1 MNINLDGKDYEIDET
16 DKKNATLMG
25 ILGVVRIGDSALPL
39 IQHIQHCVQ
48 AIHSGKLKELRDALP
63 EEVKVK
69 ETKPKK

>member
-25 ILGVVRIGDSALPL
+25 ILGVVRIGDNALPL

-48 AIHSGKLKELRDALP
+48 AVHSGKLKELRDALP

>member
-1 MNINLDGKDYEIDET
+1 
-16 DKKNATLMG
+16 MG
-25 ILGVVRIGDSALPL
+25 ILGVVRIGDNALPL

-63 EEVKVK
+63 EEVK

>member
-25 ILGVVRIGDSALPL
+25 VLDVVRIGDSALPL

-63 EEVKVK
+63 EEVK